1 MLYNWRKQIFP
12 EFHHGVT
19 FMSPHCLVKYWKY
32 WLKQQATAKKQLQ
45 KQTNKKLSLHK
56 SSIVSNAF
64 IISRDVV
71 FIFWHSIRSPT
82 NSNPIFYTTI
92 TCLYHG
98 QSMIKDLLLFY
109 VFTRPGSFNFWNG
122 IFFSTWNKAKLSC
135 CHVILCEMN
144 YELHILHYALINH
157 NKILTRKPIQM
168 QITVR

>member
-98 QSMIKDLLLFY
+98 QSMIKDLLLCFY
-109 VFTRPGSFNFWNG
+109 KTGFFQFLKWYFLFNMEQ
-122 IFFSTWNKAKLSC
+122 SKVELLSC
-135 CHVILCEMN
+135 DSLWNELWATHSALCTN
-144 YELHILHYALINH
+144 
-157 NKILTRKPIQM
+157 
-168 QITVR
+168 